1 MEIANQI
8 TNWLSLLAIVIAFII
23 SIRFKDRKSLLPIKL
38 YIFVSIVANLIFN
51 VFDTFLSNSS
61 FRNLE
66 QITFNIYSLLEI
78 SLIYYFLLIRV
89 KGKAFRA
96 TMFTSLVLY
105 ISVCIVGWVLSKK
118 LFFSFAPDLLGIE
131 GLLITVSSLFYI
143 YEILKSELNID
154 LKTNANFIV
163 TCGILFYFSLSVPI
177 YFSWFNLHYLAP
189 GFEKIVIFGNSI
201 FYTILFISF
210 MKAYICPIPVRK

>member
-105 ISVCIVGWVLSKK
+105 IS
-118 LFFSFAPDLLGIE
+118 
-131 GLLITVSSLFYI
+131 
-143 YEILKSELNID
+143 
-154 LKTNANFIV
+154 
-163 TCGILFYFSLSVPI
+163 
-177 YFSWFNLHYLAP
+177 
-189 GFEKIVIFGNSI
+189 
-201 FYTILFISF
+201 
-210 MKAYICPIPVRK
+210 IC